1 MFWLPI
7 ALLAPASAALGNYID
22 KHMLSAYA
30 KHGGIGAIVIFSSL
44 FASIVIPVAP
54 FLGDG
59 VFTVT
64 SFQGSVLIV
73 NGCLTV
79 IALLFYLYAIDRENV
94 LLSIPILQIVPV
106 FAFVLGYLVLGETLS
121 TRQMVGSLVV
131 IAATAIF
138 SLEIQSWK
146 NITIKGKSLLLI
158 LGASLPLAISGVVF
172 KWAALDIGYWTTQ
185 FWEYIG
191 IALFGFLLFSVV
203 PGYRRSFLTVFRD
216 RLQTTHVMGFILL
229 AEILMVGSDLVLN
242 FATLLA
248 PVALVYVVNSFHPA
262 FVFFYAFAASMLAP
276 HVVHGVSWSKK
287 HLAQRGLT
295 MIVMIAGVVLLYL

>member
-44 FASIVIPVAP
+44 FASIVIPVAL

-79 IALLFYLYAIDRENV
+79 IALLFYLYAIDKENV
-94 LLSIPILQIVPV
+94 LLSIPILQVVPV

-121 TRQMVGSLVV
+121 GRQMAGAFIV
-131 IAATAIF
+131 IAGTAIF

-172 KWAALDIGYWTTQ
+172 KWAALDLGYWTTQ
-185 FWEYIG
+185 FWEDVGIG
-191 IALFGFLLFSVV
+191 LFGVLLFLLI
-203 PGYRRSFLTVFRD
+203 PMYRESFRGVFRS
-216 RLQTTHVMGFILL
+216 RFHATRILGFILL
-229 AEILMVGSDLVLN
+229 AELLMVGSDLILN
-242 FATLLA
+242 FAFLLA
-248 PVALVYVVNSFHPA
+248 
-262 FVFFYAFAASMLAP
+262 
-276 HVVHGVSWSKK
+276 
-287 HLAQRGLT
+287 
-295 MIVMIAGVVLLYL
+295 